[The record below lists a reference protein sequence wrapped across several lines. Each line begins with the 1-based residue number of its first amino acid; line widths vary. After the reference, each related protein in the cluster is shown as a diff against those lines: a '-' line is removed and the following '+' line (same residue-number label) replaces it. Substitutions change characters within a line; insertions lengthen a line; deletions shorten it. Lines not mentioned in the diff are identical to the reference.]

1 MNHVAIVH
9 REYVDAILDGSKT
22 IEARLARVRCAP
34 YEKIQPGDR
43 IYIKQSSGPYR
54 ASAIATKV
62 RYFDELTPSK
72 VRAIRKQY
80 NGAIGGRESYWANKR
95 DARVATLL
103 WLGEV
108 KPVTLGPRIP
118 KMHGRAWL
126 VLERSAKR

>member
-9 REYVDAILDGSKT
+9 REYVEAILDGSKT

-34 YEKIQPGDR
+34 YEKIKTGDR

-54 ASAIATKV
+54 ARARVEKV
-62 RYFDELTPSK
+62 RFFDGLTPVR

-80 NGAIGGRESYWANKR
+80 NGAIGGPESYWQSKR
-95 DARVATLL
+95 DARVATLV

-108 KPVTLGPRIP
+108 KPITRGPRIP
-118 KMHGRAWL
+118 KMHGRGWL
-126 VLERSAKR
+126 VLSGGAKR